1 MSTSSNLVLFDIDGT
16 LLLCGR
22 VSMKCLKSAFSKIT
36 GHTFPE
42 CVIPAGKTDPLIVR
56 EAFGEINFPK
66 REWVETEQL
75 ILRKY
80 ARLLEESEDE
90 LKEASTLLPGVEK
103 LLLYLSKRD
112 IPMALLTGNME
123 STARKKLDVFDLNRY
138 FPVGGF
144 GSDCADRNRL
154 ARIALERACRHFG
167 KRFEPRRCWV
177 VGDTPRDLEA
187 AKSMGARSL
196 GVGTGPYATPVL
208 EEFFPDATAEDLTS
222 LGDIV
227 KLLGSVP

>member
-1 MSTSSNLVLFDIDGT
+1 MATGSNLVLFDIDGT
-16 LLLCGR
+16 LLLCGK
-22 VSMKCLKSAFSKIT
+22 VSMKCLTVAFTKIT

-42 CVIPAGKTDPLIVR
+42 GVTPAGKTDPLIVR
-56 EAFGEINFPK
+56 EAFGVINFPK

-80 ARLLEESEDE
+80 ARLLDEREEE
-90 LKEASTLLPGVEK
+90 LKQASVLLPGVRK
-103 LLLYLSKRD
+103 LLEYLLRREV
-112 IPMALLTGNME
+112 PMALLTGNLE
-123 STARKKLDVFDLNRY
+123 STARRKLDVFDLNRY

-154 ARIALERACRHFG
+154 ARVALERACRHYG
-167 KRFEPRRCWV
+167 KRFEPKRCWV

-187 AKSMGARSL
+187 AKSVGARSL
-196 GVGTGPYATPVL
+196 GVATGPYAAPVL

>member
-1 MSTSSNLVLFDIDGT
+1 VLFDIDGT

-22 VSMKCLKSAFSKIT
+22 VSMKCLKMAFQKVTS
-36 GHTFPE
+36 HTFPE
-42 CVIPAGKTDPLIVR
+42 AVTPAGKTDPLIVR
-56 EAFGEINFPK
+56 EAFGIISFPK
-66 REWVETEQL
+66 RDWVETEQL

-80 ARLLEESEDE
+80 ARILERHEDE
-90 LKEASTLLPGVEK
+90 LRASSTLLPGVEA
-103 LLLYLSKRD
+103 LLAYLRKRD
-112 IPMALLTGNME
+112 IPMALLTGNLE
-123 STARKKLDVFDLNRY
+123 SAARRKLDVFGLNRY

-154 ARIALERACRHFG
+154 ARIALERACRHYD
-167 KRFEPRRCWV
+167 KRFEPRRTWV

-196 GVGTGPYATPVL
+196 GVATGPFAEPVL
-208 EEFFPDATAEDLTS
+208 EEFFPDATAPDLTS

>member
-1 MSTSSNLVLFDIDGT
+1 LNNLVLFDIDGT
-16 LLLCGR
+16 LLKCGN
-22 VSMKCLKSAFSKIT
+22 VSMKCLKMAFAKLT

-42 CVIPAGKTDPLIVR
+42 EVYPAGKTDPLIVR
-56 EAFGEINFPK
+56 EAFGLIAFPK
-66 REWVETEQL
+66 RDWVETEQL

-80 ARLLEESEDE
+80 ATLLEQHEDE
-90 LKEASTLLPGVEK
+90 LREASTIMPGVEN
-103 LLLYLSKRD
+103 LLKYLSKRD
-112 IPMALLTGNME
+112 IPMALLTGNLE
-123 STARKKLDVFDLNRY
+123 SAARRKLDVFRLNRY

-154 ARIALERACRHFG
+154 ARIALERACRHYDT
-167 KRFEPRRCWV
+167 RFEPRRTWV

-196 GVGTGPYATPVL
+196 GVATGPYAEPVL
-208 EEFFPDATAEDLTS
+208 EEFFPDATAPDLTS

>member
-1 MSTSSNLVLFDIDGT
+1 MKNLILFDIDGT

-22 VSMKCLKSAFSKIT
+22 VSMKCLKAAFGRIT
-36 GHTFPE
+36 RHTFPE
-42 CVIPAGKTDPLIVR
+42 EVSPAGKTDPLIVR
-56 EAFGEINFPK
+56 EAFGLINFPR
-66 REWVETEQL
+66 REWVEAEQL

-80 ARLLEESEDE
+80 VTLLEQHEDE
-90 LKEASTLLPGVEK
+90 LREASTLLPGVQK
-103 LLLYLSKRD
+103 LLTYLAKRD

-123 STARKKLDVFDLNRY
+123 STARKKLDVFNLNKF

-154 ARIALERACRHFG
+154 ARIALERACRHYDR
-167 KRFEPRRCWV
+167 RFEARRCWV
-177 VGDTPRDLEA
+177 VGDTPSDLEA
-187 AKSMGARSL
+187 AKSVGARSL
-196 GVGTGPYATPVL
+196 GVATGMYSEPFL
-208 EEFFPDATAEDLTS
+208 EEFFPDATVPDLTA

>member
-1 MSTSSNLVLFDIDGT
+1 
-16 LLLCGR
+16 
-22 VSMKCLKSAFSKIT
+22 MKCLEIAFDKIT
-36 GHTFPE
+36 GHAFPPE
-42 CVIPAGKTDPLIVR
+42 VSPAGKTDPLIVR
-56 EAFGEINFPK
+56 EAFGLIAFPK
-66 REWVETEQL
+66 RDWVETEQL

-80 ARLLEESEDE
+80 ASVLEEHIDE
-90 LKEASTLLPGVEK
+90 LEAASILLPGVET
-103 LLLYLSKRD
+103 LLAYLSKRD
-112 IPMALLTGNME
+112 IPMALLTGNLE
-123 STARKKLDVFDLNRY
+123 STARRKLDVFGLNRY

-154 ARIALERACRHFG
+154 ARIALERACRYYD
-167 KRFEPRRCWV
+167 KRFEPRSTWV

-196 GVGTGPYATPVL
+196 GVATGPYAEPVL
-208 EEFFPDATAEDLTS
+208 EEFFPDATAPNLTS